1 MAIDWLAEK
10 NLPEDLEAVRD
21 AVSDVCQKYD
31 QDYWIRMDESGE
43 YPQEFVDDLSA
54 GGWLSMLIP
63 EEYGGG
69 GATLPDAAMMLET
82 VNRWGGI
89 GGTVHAQLYTM
100 GAVLRF
106 GSDEQKS
113 TWLPQIANGLRLQS
127 MGVTE
132 PDAGTDTTRI
142 RTFAERVGD
151 KYIVNGQ
158 KMWTSR
164 VEQSD
169 LLLLLCRTKKYEDV
183 EKKTDGIS
191 VLLVDL
197 REAIPAKQI
206 IVEPIKVMSGHH
218 TNTLTIQNLEVP
230 AENLIGEEHKGFRV
244 IMSGLNA
251 ERILAAS
258 QYVGAGL
265 WFIDRAVRYSK
276 EREVFGRPI
285 GMNQG
290 IQFPIAQAFANLR
303 AASALRW
310 QAANLFAQGSE
321 SGTEA
326 NIAKLLSSQAQY
338 AAANAAMDTFGGYGL
353 AVEYGVEAKFR
364 QSRGPLIAPIS
375 TNLVL
380 AGLAHREL
388 GMPKS
393 F

>member
-1 MAIDWLAEK
+1 MARDWLAER
-10 NLPEDLEAVRD
+10 LPEDLEAVRD
-21 AVSDVCQKYD
+21 AVSDVCAQFD
-31 QDYWIRMDESGE
+31 REYWLRVDESGQ
-43 YPQEFVDDLSA
+43 YPQEFVDQLQA

-63 EEYGGG
+63 EEFGGG
-69 GATLPDAAMMLET
+69 GAQLPEAAIMLET
-82 VNRWGGI
+82 VNRWGGV

-106 GSDEQKS
+106 GSQEQKS
-113 TWLPQIANGLRLQS
+113 RWLPQIAEGLRLQS
-127 MGVTE
+127 MAVTE

-142 RTFAERVGD
+142 RTFAQRDGD
-151 KYIVNGQ
+151 TYVVNGQ

-183 EKKTDGIS
+183 EKKTDGLS

-197 REAIPAKQI
+197 REAVPSGQI
-206 IVEPIKVMSGHH
+206 LVEPIRVMSGHH
-218 TNTLTIQNLEVP
+218 TNQLTITNLQVP
-230 AENLIGEEHKGFRV
+230 VENRIGQEDKGFRV
-244 IMSGLNA
+244 IMSGLNS

-265 WFIDRAVRYSK
+265 YFIDRAVQYAK

-290 IQFPIAQAFANLR
+290 IQFPLATAFANLR
-303 AASALRW
+303 AASAIRW
-310 QAANLFAQGSE
+310 QAAQLFADGHE
-321 SGTEA
+321 GGTEA
-326 NIAKLLSSQAQY
+326 NIAKLLSSKAQY
-338 AAANAAMDTFGGYGL
+338 EAANAAMDTFGGYGL
-353 AVEYGVEAKFR
+353 AVEYGIESKFR

-375 TNLVL
+375 TNLIL
-380 AGLAHREL
+380 AGIAHRDL
-388 GMPKS
+388 GLPKS

>member
-1 MAIDWLAEK
+1 MSRDWLSER
-10 NLPEDLEAVRD
+10 LSDDLEAVRD
-21 AVSDVCQKYD
+21 AVSDVCEKFDLQ
-31 QDYWIRMDESGE
+31 YWLRIDETDA
-43 YPQEFVDDLSA
+43 YPQEFVDELQA

-69 GATLPDAAMMLET
+69 GAELPEAAIMLET
-82 VNRWGGI
+82 INRWGGV
-89 GGTVHAQLYTM
+89 GGTIHAQLYTM
-100 GAVLRF
+100 GTILRF
-106 GSDEQKS
+106 GSDEQKKK
-113 TWLPQIANGLRLQS
+113 WLPQIAEGLRLQS

-142 RTFAERVGD
+142 RTFAERRGD
-151 KYIVNGQ
+151 TYVVNGQ

-169 LLLLLCRTKKYEDV
+169 LLVLLCRTRKYEDV

-197 REAIPAKQI
+197 REAVPSGQI
-206 IVEPIKVMSGHH
+206 KVEPIRVMSGHH
-218 TNTLTIQNLEVP
+218 TNQLTITNLEVP
-230 AENLIGEEHKGFRV
+230 VENLIGEEGKGFRV

-258 QYVGAGL
+258 QYIGSGL
-265 WFIDRAVRYSK
+265 YFIDRSVQYAK

-290 IQFPIAQAFANLR
+290 IQFPLATAYANLR
-303 AASALRW
+303 AASAIRW
-310 QAANLFAQGSE
+310 QAAQLFAEGNE
-321 SGTEA
+321 GGTEA
-326 NIAKLLSSQAQY
+326 NIAKLLSSKAQY
-338 AAANAAMDTFGGYGL
+338 EAANAAMDTFGGYGL
-353 AVEYGVEAKFR
+353 AVEYGIESKFR

-375 TNLVL
+375 TNLIL
-380 AGLAHREL
+380 AGIAHREL
-388 GMPKS
+388 GLPKS